1 MLKSKYLLLI
11 NLLVFIIITCKHIEY
26 KEEGTIGILKITYPM
41 INSLNSKGLD
51 EIEDIL
57 NKINTNL
64 IKALI
69 IDAVFDISK
78 LSSVDE
84 EPQKLMDEYI
94 QYGKDTNQ
102 NIQVIPF
109 PSINPVSGFLVLL
122 NDEIVKSVITGESEF
137 DRAPGMEEMVKM
149 TKIEAEKFSQKG
161 NNVLRKI
168 ETFPIPVIFLGSSS
182 YIGTGLQIAL
192 SCDIRIGSDKMSF
205 GLPEVSYGIMP
216 GFGGTQRLAR
226 IIGSGFAKQMIFT
239 GECLEAKEALK
250 YGLVSATYPTDTLW
264 YEAKK
269 IAENLGKNSL
279 SAIKNSKKAMND
291 GLNENIDKALI
302 IEEKL
307 FGDCFETQD
316 QKVRMEIFLDKNKKN
331 N

>member
-1 MLKSKYLLLI
+1 MLKSIYLLLI

-51 EIEDIL
+51 EIDDIL

-69 IDAVFDISK
+69 IDTIFDMSK

-84 EPQKLMDEYI
+84 ETQKLMDEYV

-102 NIQVIPF
+102 NIQR
-109 PSINPVSGFLVLL
+109 FLVLL
-122 NDEIVKSVITGESEF
+122 NGEVVKSVITGESEF
-137 DRAPGMEEMVKM
+137 DRTPGMEELVKM

-182 YIGTGLQIAL
+182 YIGIGLE
-192 SCDIRIGSDKMSF
+192 
-205 GLPEVSYGIMP
+205 LP
-216 GFGGTQRLAR
+216 
-226 IIGSGFAKQMIFT
+226 
-239 GECLEAKEALK
+239 
-250 YGLVSATYPTDTLW
+250 
-264 YEAKK
+264 
-269 IAENLGKNSL
+269 
-279 SAIKNSKKAMND
+279 
-291 GLNENIDKALI
+291 
-302 IEEKL
+302 
-307 FGDCFETQD
+307 
-316 QKVRMEIFLDKNKKN
+316 
-331 N
+331 

>member
-1 MLKSKYLLLI
+1 MLKSISLLLI

-51 EIEDIL
+51 EIDDIL

-84 EPQKLMDEYI
+84 ETQKLMDEYI

-122 NDEIVKSVITGESEF
+122 NGEVVKSVITGESEF
-137 DRAPGMEEMVKM
+137 DRTPGMEELVKM
-149 TKIEAEKFSQKG
+149 TKIEDEKIFSK
-161 NNVLRKI
+161 RK
-168 ETFPIPVIFLGSSS
+168 
-182 YIGTGLQIAL
+182 
-192 SCDIRIGSDKMSF
+192 
-205 GLPEVSYGIMP
+205 
-216 GFGGTQRLAR
+216 
-226 IIGSGFAKQMIFT
+226 
-239 GECLEAKEALK
+239 
-250 YGLVSATYPTDTLW
+250 
-264 YEAKK
+264 
-269 IAENLGKNSL
+269 
-279 SAIKNSKKAMND
+279 
-291 GLNENIDKALI
+291 
-302 IEEKL
+302 
-307 FGDCFETQD
+307 
-316 QKVRMEIFLDKNKKN
+316 
-331 N
+331 